1 MIEDSPHV
9 RAPVTW
15 RSTVAAGK
23 VGQPQPVSC
32 QSTSRWRVSTA
43 ILVNSRNPVCCSSAS
58 STNDAVLGV
67 IFLSDIESLSV
78 QYAHFTCVHRRWFRW
93 FETGIRWLKGRLE
106 KSQASEAVSAAVGWI
121 KKRVDR
127 KRRGASG
134 KPVNVVPVLRPV
146 TDCRLSDRLCP
157 DQTGEW

>member
-1 MIEDSPHV
+1 MASRSRCHV
-9 RAPVTW
+9 SQHLVDAYQRLYSSI
-15 RSTVAAGK
+15 RG
-23 VGQPQPVSC
+23 
-32 QSTSRWRVSTA
+32 
-43 ILVNSRNPVCCSSAS
+43 ILS
-58 STNDAVLGV
+58 AVLRRV
-67 IFLSDIESLSV
+67 RRTTRLSFSQISSLSLSNV
-78 QYAHFTCVHRRWFRW
+78 HTSLAFTDGSMIR
-93 FETGIRWLKGRLE
+93 IRWLKGRLE

-127 KRRGASG
+127 KRRRASG